1 MMRSIA
7 IILALTFADA
17 AQAQTYHLCNNE
29 TVSAKMSCED
39 FAAITDLSRY
49 LIALR
54 NLIQSNA
61 PIGICEKDTG
71 TTGYRGCVTIP
82 QDKIQ
87 SILGPLIHDANQKLT
102 DMLQ

>member
-7 IILALTFADA
+7 IILALTFAGA

-29 TVSAKMSCED
+29 PVSAKMSCED

-71 TTGYRGCVTIP
+71 TMGYRGCVAIP

-102 DMLQ
+102 DVLQ